1 MSLITITAGIG
12 CGAAI
17 VAGQVAE
24 DLGLAIYDDD
34 RMQEEALKMGLSS
47 EDLKSLD
54 EKAPGLL
61 DRLLLRKP
69 DIYLDLMAAVVYEV
83 ARRGEGIIMGH
94 GASFFLKDF
103 KCALHLRLHGSED
116 FRIQQL
122 VAQSGV
128 KQVTAEK
135 LIQQKDNELKGF
147 FQFSFQ
153 MDWNDLALYD
163 MVINVDKMGLETV
176 ATLIVE
182 IARTQAI
189 QECSLTALETMEK
202 LSLLKRVETAVLKSN
217 ISPQEL
223 AIEVSAPGTVRITGL
238 INPMH
243 TRAGVT
249 EIVKSVPGVSK
260 VIFEA
265 ERHPLPKI

>member
-17 VAGQVAE
+17 IAGQVA
-24 DLGLAIYDDD
+24 DSLGLAIYDDD
-34 RMQEEALKMGLSS
+34 RMQAEAIKMGLSS

-54 EKAPGLL
+54 EKAPGLIN
-61 DRLLLRKP
+61 RLLLRKP

-94 GASFFLKDF
+94 GASFFLKEF
-103 KCALHLRLHGSED
+103 KCALHLRLHASD
-116 FRIQQL
+116 NFRIHQL
-122 VAQSGV
+122 V
-128 KQVTAEK
+128 KQTGMKQGTAEK

-153 MDWNDLALYD
+153 MDWNDLSLYD
-163 MVINVDKMGLETV
+163 LVINVDKMGAETV
-176 ATLIVE
+176 AALIAQ
-182 IARTQAI
+182 IARTQTI

-223 AIEVSAPGTVRITGL
+223 AIEVSEPGIVRITGL

-243 TRAGVT
+243 TRAGVM

-260 VIFEA
+260 VQFEA
-265 ERHPLPKI
+265 ERHPLPKL